1 MARQK
6 TAWDKLS
13 MNERAQFIKLGL
25 QHGLTD
31 LNDIKGYYNLYSNG
45 GSVVH
50 KFDGE
55 QIGQNQELNDPMSVT
70 FTQAYPT
77 GMTILDKQ
85 KQLENYN
92 WYMQELERVGNA
104 FSLEDASRWATNAAT
119 QYINPEF
126 ILPEVTVTASK
137 QPIKKTTPITTTEV
151 VPEVVPE
158 DSTQA
163 VNPSNSLFAVNENG
177 PKWQDSY
184 RVRQINGKTRDGSDI
199 VPANTVTDIMKI
211 AQDWATIAQQQHP
224 SVTSEQVR
232 QAVDNLQYQRA
243 GTFHGTD
250 FSSAWGWY
258 DPITQTIVGS
268 GQEVD
273 AHELSH
279 ALRDQILGSM
289 GASTDYEKS
298 VLQQAYPIMQTNSP
312 LQERIATNTQVRE
325 ELLGRLGLTLEQ
337 FNQMIDNSELI
348 SNELLADVVSNSN
361 AYIPTNFNN
370 TSNPYISYSQATIK
384 GSSPYNS
391 GATTLAHAIETGQI
405 NDEVY
410 KDYYY
415 TNPKFLPET
424 SELYKQWE
432 EHKELLTNKYIQ
444 EVKKKYPKKLN
455 RYSKRYQQ
463 YEQDI
468 QNAKLKAQ
476 EAMQDWES
484 SFIQQ
489 NEKEIRQLIQQQ
501 VDNYVPANSYF
512 SPQNIDTLNA
522 LRKALKTIAYNNTN
536 PFEVS
541 NNTYLAA
548 LGGPLVHKKSGKEQG
563 ESSYIQVPSTTQTA
577 TPIYMNPLPYKYT
590 PRQYDSGTITIDK
603 TANIKDMLLQFNDS
617 PFMGIIRLV
626 DPTGLVSVP
635 DAIIDLKQLYDT
647 PTTERT
653 VYDYVNGLASV
664 ASVIPGWSFVGDA
677 VKVNNWK
684 QGLDLAQ
691 KTLEKTFVSKLIN
704 WALDSKEYHDRKN
717 KKSTGGPLYPFSFE
731 KNPFLKTPVV
741 RYDEGGHK
749 QDASN
754 PGGYTD
760 EQLNKNYQIW
770 KTYDP
775 TGGLNF
781 FNYIAS
787 QNSGNLARG
796 EENEYWKEYLGL
808 NSAVPLM
815 NSNAYTEWDKQI
827 EAQKTQNGELTSDF
841 YGTTPRMDYNIQ
853 ALADTL
859 MLGNM
864 VRNYEEYDKMYDLP
878 HIETITQAYEQ
889 AKNILNNPNQW
900 TFVDGE
906 IPIGG
911 YRYDSKTSETNPLG
925 MLSHFGMKWVPEE
938 NALYMHDT
946 YDFPN
951 KVYKFTDIP
960 MRPREMK
967 IRSKINFDPTI
978 GSWLLRSPVNYNT
991 QIPVTVTK

>member
-1 MARQK
+1 MAKQK
-6 TAWDKLS
+6 EAWDKLS
-13 MNERAQFIKLGL
+13 MQEKAQLIKLSIDNGVSSL
-25 QHGLTD
+25 KQIRDT
-31 LNDIKGYYNLYSNG
+31 YNLYSNG
-45 GSVVH
+45 GNLAH
-50 KFDGE
+50 KYGGE
-55 QIGQNQELNDPMSVT
+55 QVGQSQELNDPMSVT

-468 QNAKLKAQ
+468 QDAKLKAQ
-476 EAMQDWES
+476 EAIQDWES
-484 SFIQQ
+484 SFIKQ
-489 NEKEIRQLIQQQ
+489 NEKEIRSLIQQQ
-501 VDNYVPANSYF
+501 VDNYVPTHSYF
-512 SPQNIDTLNA
+512 SPKNIDTLNA
-522 LRKALKTIAYNNTN
+522 LRKALKTIAHNNTN
-536 PFEVS
+536 PFEIS
-541 NNTYLAA
+541 HNTYLAA
-548 LGGPLVHKKSGKEQG
+548 LGGPLTH
-563 ESSYIQVPSTTQTA
+563 
-577 TPIYMNPLPYKYT
+577 N
-590 PRQYDSGTITIDK
+590 
-603 TANIKDMLLQFNDS
+603 
-617 PFMGIIRLV
+617 
-626 DPTGLVSVP
+626 
-635 DAIIDLKQLYDT
+635 
-647 PTTERT
+647 
-653 VYDYVNGLASV
+653 
-664 ASVIPGWSFVGDA
+664 
-677 VKVNNWK
+677 
-684 QGLDLAQ
+684 
-691 KTLEKTFVSKLIN
+691 
-704 WALDSKEYHDRKN
+704 
-717 KKSTGGPLYPFSFE
+717 KSTGGPLYPFSFE

-741 RYDEGGHK
+741 RYDEGGQKH
-749 QDASN
+749 DASN
-754 PGGYTD
+754 PGGYTNT
-760 EQLNKNYQIW
+760 QLAKNSSIQGW
-770 KTYDP
+770 YDP

-781 FNYIAS
+781 INYVLS
-787 QNSGNLARG
+787 QNFGNMARG

-808 NSAVPLM
+808 PSAVPLM
-815 NSNAYTEWDKQI
+815 NSNANTEWDKKI
-827 EAQKTQNGELTSDF
+827 EQEKIAKGELASDF

-859 MLGNM
+859 MLGEM
-864 VRNYEEYDKMYDLP
+864 VRNYEKYDQEYNLP
-878 HIETITQAYEQ
+878 SIKSLTEAYEQ
-889 AKNILNNPNQW
+889 AKTILNNPNKW
-900 TFVDGE
+900 TQVDGE
-906 IPIGG
+906 IEVNNWPFNPNI
-911 YRYDSKTSETNPLG
+911 SESNPLG
-925 MLSHFGMKWVPEE
+925 MLANFGMKWVPEE

-946 YDFPN
+946 YDFPTR
-951 KVYKFTDIP
+951 VHRLTDIP
-960 MRPREMK
+960 VRPREMK
-967 IRSKINFDPTI
+967 IRSRINFDPTK
-978 GSWLLRSPVNYNT
+978 GSWLLRNPVNYNAD
-991 QIPVTVTK
+991 IPIKVTK